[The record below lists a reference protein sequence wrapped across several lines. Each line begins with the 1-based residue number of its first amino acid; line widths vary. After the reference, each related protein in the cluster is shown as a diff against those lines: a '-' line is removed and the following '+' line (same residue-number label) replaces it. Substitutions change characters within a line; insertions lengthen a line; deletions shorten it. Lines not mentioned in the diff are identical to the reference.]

1 MVAKNWGKRSE
12 KNLIKRGDRI
22 LDAFSLEYCLLQ
34 FSQAGD
40 KWDHYSSSLPPEN
53 KFLSCSKN
61 SQLDGLQKSD
71 DLKLGLTVWG
81 HHLFKIAE
89 NPLLFYGAAN
99 DAAAN
104 QKTEIFNFDNTFL
117 SITAILVDFEEFVK
131 FLVIM
136 ELVWNAARIS

>member
-1 MVAKNWGKRSE
+1 M
-12 KNLIKRGDRI
+12 
-22 LDAFSLEYCLLQ
+22 
-34 FSQAGD
+34 
-40 KWDHYSSSLPPEN
+40 PPEQIFW
-53 KFLSCSKN
+53 KFKLL

-89 NPLLFYGAAN
+89 NPLRFYGAAN

-117 SITAILVDFEEFVK
+117 SITAILVDFKEFVK
-131 FLVIM
+131 VVVIM